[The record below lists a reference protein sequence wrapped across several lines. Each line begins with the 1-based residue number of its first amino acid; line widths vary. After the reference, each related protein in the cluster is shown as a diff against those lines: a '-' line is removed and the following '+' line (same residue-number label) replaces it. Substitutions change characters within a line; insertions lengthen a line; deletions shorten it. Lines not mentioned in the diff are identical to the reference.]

1 MNIAINGFGRI
12 GRTFYRAAQLRQGF
26 AGQADGSL
34 SILVANDLGEPE
46 QLKYLLK
53 YDSVYGLFDCQSDL
67 KFLAEKDPAKL
78 PWAKLG
84 VELVIES
91 TGFFTSREKAQAH
104 LKAGAKKVV
113 ISAPSEDADAT
124 LVMGV
129 NEEEYDAKKHH
140 IISMGSCTTNCLA
153 PIAYVLNKEFLIEKG
168 WMTTVHS
175 YTADQNLVDGPHK
188 KDSRRGRNAATNII
202 PTSTGAAKAIGQ
214 VIPELKGKMHGI
226 ALRVPTPTVS
236 VVELICQVK
245 HKTTKEEV
253 NDLFKQYS
261 EGKMKNILAVSNEP
275 LVSSDFR
282 GNTYSSIVD
291 AEQTNVIGDNLIHI
305 TSWYDNEMG
314 YSHRLVDLCKFISK
328 KA

>member
-12 GRTFYRAAQLRQGF
+12 GRTFYRAA
-26 AGQADGSL
+26 DGSL
-34 SILVANDLGEPE
+34 PILIANDLGDSQ

-53 YDSVYGLFDCQSDL
+53 YDSVYGKYDKEINLN
-67 KFLAEKDPAKL
+67 FLGEKDPVKL
-78 PWAKLG
+78 PWEKLG
-84 VELVIES
+84 VEIVIES
-91 TGFFTSREKAQAH
+91 TGFFTKKEAANAH
-104 LKAGAKKVV
+104 IKAGAKKVI
-113 ISAPSEDADAT
+113 ISAPSEDADVT
-124 LVMGV
+124 IIIGV
-129 NEEEYDAKKHH
+129 NEEEYDSKKHH

-261 EGKMKNILAVSNEP
+261 EGKMKDILAVSNEP

-291 AEQTNVIGDNLIHI
+291 AEQTNVIGDNLIHV

-314 YSHRLVDLCKFISK
+314 YSHRLVDLCKYISK